1 MWKHAGLLYVLKV
14 GFARNFKIRSV
25 RISSNFAVIDVL
37 SPHGTQVPAVESFSD
52 WQVTSFLTS
61 LKIPL
66 FIQENFINGIQ
77 IKKKISKINMLIG
90 TKYGLHFKGTKVS

>member
-1 MWKHAGLLYVLKV
+1 MGLLYVLKV

-77 IKKKISKINMLIG
+77 IKKKNKQN
-90 TKYGLHFKGTKVS
+90 